1 MVNISFDT
9 DNDSFRNL
17 GFQEIAKILKNI
29 AENVS
34 DNSND
39 SILEDKRIR
48 DENGNVIGTYSMSI
62 DVED

>member
-17 GFQEIAKILKNI
+17 GFQAIAKILKNI
-29 AENVS
+29 AENIS

-39 SILEDKRIR
+39 SILEDKRIS
-48 DENGNVIGTYSMSI
+48 DGNGNVIGHYSMSI
-62 DVED
+62 DIED

>member
-9 DNDSFRNL
+9 DNDSFRI

>member
-9 DNDSFRNL
+9 DNDSFRNF

>member
-9 DNDSFRNL
+9 DNDSFSNL
-17 GFQEIAKILKNI
+17 GFQAIAKILKNI
-29 AENVS
+29 AENIS